1 MSKNYTKL
9 ESIHCA
15 LQELQQ
21 EFNIPDDNLH
31 LETLHSFQ
39 VCQVCE
45 VCTPFHIHILYIVYS
60 CLIPPFQSY
69 LNLLKLISQL
79 PFLYTQHHL

>member
-1 MSKNYTKL
+1 MKIKVINIKAITNNIKL

-31 LETLHSFQ
+31 LENAFKFTEDLREEHLE
-39 VCQVCE
+39 E
-45 VCTPFHIHILYIVYS
+45 VKV
-60 CLIPPFQSY
+60 
-69 LNLLKLISQL
+69 
-79 PFLYTQHHL
+79 

>member
-21 EFNIPDDNLH
+21 EFNIPNGHEH
-31 LETLHSFQ
+31 LENAFKFTEDLR
-39 VCQVCE
+39 E
-45 VCTPFHIHILYIVYS
+45 K
-60 CLIPPFQSY
+60 Y
-69 LNLLKLISQL
+69 LKEQD
-79 PFLYTQHHL
+79 

>member
-31 LETLHSFQ
+31 LENAFKLTEDLREEHFTQ
-39 VCQVCE
+39 E
-45 VCTPFHIHILYIVYS
+45 V
-60 CLIPPFQSY
+60 QE
-69 LNLLKLISQL
+69 
-79 PFLYTQHHL
+79 

>member
-1 MSKNYTKL
+1 MKIKVKNIKAITNNIKL

-31 LETLHSFQ
+31 LENAFKFTEDLREEHLE
-39 VCQVCE
+39 E
-45 VCTPFHIHILYIVYS
+45 VEV
-60 CLIPPFQSY
+60 
-69 LNLLKLISQL
+69 
-79 PFLYTQHHL
+79 

>member
-21 EFNIPDDNLH
+21 EFNIPDDNVH
-31 LETLHSFQ
+31 LENAFKFTEDLREEHLE
-39 VCQVCE
+39 E
-45 VCTPFHIHILYIVYS
+45 VKV
-60 CLIPPFQSY
+60 
-69 LNLLKLISQL
+69 
-79 PFLYTQHHL
+79 

>member
-1 MSKNYTKL
+1 MSMTKENL

-31 LETLHSFQ
+31 LENAFKFTEDLREEQFKQ
-39 VCQVCE
+39 E
-45 VCTPFHIHILYIVYS
+45 G
-60 CLIPPFQSY
+60 LI
-69 LNLLKLISQL
+69 
-79 PFLYTQHHL
+79 

>member
-1 MSKNYTKL
+1 MSIKTNLKINKQHIVKNIKSITNNIKL

-31 LETLHSFQ
+31 LENAFKLTEDLREEHLK
-39 VCQVCE
+39 E
-45 VCTPFHIHILYIVYS
+45 V
-60 CLIPPFQSY
+60 QE
-69 LNLLKLISQL
+69 
-79 PFLYTQHHL
+79 